1 MMKKHSLYLDLG
13 TAGIRLNFSC
23 SRFAAQARQHIFLSQ
38 DSNGRTVGSIEYI
51 EDNSVSRM
59 IRVSCKPNV
68 VHIAKEDL
76 GKGHQTIL
84 LRMFDKFT
92 IALDVQ
98 EDRVT
103 VRYPSDAPIR
113 LMLDDVLQAALQ
125 PILDRQGG
133 FILHGSC
140 MVNKGI
146 AIVFMGNSGSGKST
160 TAFNLIRFGFHC
172 YADDAVVVTSV
183 VDALWVWPLA
193 REFSIRPLSFRLFR
207 EHGVRIG
214 DYKKD
219 GEKYYFSQGSGKYHG
234 AILKHI
240 CFVEVSGEAE
250 TVISYLNPEET
261 LQILLQ
267 ENRHFSFMGR
277 QSARVYSK
285 ILAEKVPMPL
295 KACVGMNLDS
305 QGSALKDVVIGY
317 VPPSAGKRLAIRNFD
332 VGRKQKMAL
341 VRRAW
346 SNAGHEPLEELIA
359 LLGDFDLKMFTLA
372 LSFFQTY
379 PPAHI
384 EPVEAPFFNGIIPQK
399 FEASWLRAANWVEGC
414 RKLLLL
420 TSVEVLECFALAW
433 IKSAP
438 FIYPF
443 LKVLTSLDP
452 KKSEQVEKAWN
463 LYTGEN
469 AKSDNND
476 SKRIEIHL
484 SNFQNVFARSNPV
497 FQDWCSSLFSSES
510 EISHIYCWITQGEHL
525 GKKDMQALF
534 FKTIGKIS
542 MLTVVPVGLN
552 NKDIFTTPIEFVRF
566 ALECGLRPKI
576 SRFTPLCRLG
586 DEDAH
591 FLLNAGAF
599 ERRTREGEVR
609 LPDNNTFWLEK
620 PYPAC
625 KSCGFYSLG
634 FCRGGFFSNVE

>member
-1 MMKKHSLYLDLG
+1 MKKHSFYLNLG
-13 TAGIRLNFSC
+13 NAGIRLNFSRNC
-23 SRFAAQARQHIFLSQ
+23 FAAQAPQHIVLSE
-38 DSNGRTVGSIEYI
+38 DFNGRTVGSIEYI
-51 EDNSVSRM
+51 EDNSVSQM

-140 MVNKGI
+140 MVHKGI
-146 AIVFMGNSGSGKST
+146 AIVFMGNSGAGKST

-172 YADDAVVVTSV
+172 YADDAVVVTPV
-183 VDALWVWPLA
+183 GDALWVWPLA

-207 EHGVRIG
+207 EHGVQIG

-219 GEKYYFSQGSGKYHG
+219 GEKYYFSQGSGKYSG

-285 ILAEKVPMPL
+285 ILAQKVPMPL
-295 KACVGMNLDS
+295 RACVGINLDS
-305 QGSALKDVVIGY
+305 QGSALKNVVIGHA
-317 VPPSAGKRLAIRNFD
+317 PPSAKKCSAASFD

-341 VRRAW
+341 IRQVW
-346 SNAGHEPLEELIA
+346 SKAGQEPLEELIP
-359 LLGDFDLKMFTLA
+359 LLGDFDLKVFTLA
-372 LSFFQTY
+372 LGFFQTY
-379 PPAHI
+379 PLAHI
-384 EPVEAPFFNGIIPQK
+384 EPVEAPFTNGIIPQK

-414 RKLLLL
+414 QKLLLL
-420 TSVEVLECFALAW
+420 TGVEVLERFALAW

-452 KKSEQVEKAWN
+452 EKSEQVEKAWN
-463 LYTGEN
+463 LYKGEN
-469 AKSDNND
+469 SKSNNND
-476 SKRIEIHL
+476 SKRIKIHL
-484 SNFQNVFARSNPV
+484 SNFQNVFARSNPA
-497 FQDWCSSLFSSES
+497 FQDWCSSLFSSKN

-525 GKKDMQALF
+525 GRKDMPALF
-534 FKTIGKIS
+534 KIIGKIP

-552 NKDIFTTPIEFVRF
+552 NKEIFTTPIEFVRF

-576 SRFTPLCRLG
+576 SRLTPLCRLS
-586 DEDAH
+586 DEDAN

-599 ERRTREGEVR
+599 ERRTREGEIR
-609 LPDNNTFWLEK
+609 LSDNNTFWLEK

-634 FCRGGFFSNVE
+634 FCRGGFFLTEP